1 MNLLQKYV
9 LKKRRRI
16 SKLKAFI
23 DFLSDEDKQD
33 FSSGSSDLWSFNE
46 SSMSSDGDQNIIN
59 KKNKD
64 IGKSYKNRKGETVHD
79 RVMKTNPCVK
89 GKCARG
95 CYDIPE
101 ERRTVIFEYF
111 WNLDAQRRRHW
122 IVHCTHS
129 PPIKRKK
136 TNSALSRRNIT
147 YQYFINDGE
156 GHKQKTQCFRQI
168 YGRSKNLRAYIEN
181 LPAVPSHYN
190 RKKSNKVYLPQE
202 MKNVTNLFQMYSKSC
217 LEQNEQALTENN
229 KNEMSNEEK
238 DLLNAHNKEKKA
250 TYKRFKRHQTINS
263 PGNDTITCSFDLQ
276 EVLNTPHGQSMLL
289 YYSRKYSVFN
299 FTIYESCTQEVYCF
313 TWGECDGKRGSNEI
327 ATCLVKYLEEK
338 DKQGIKHLLMNCDSC
353 SGQNKNKNVL
363 AAGNYFLNPSQWSTY
378 FESARKNPRPYKV
391 NVLDYSDFQNF
402 DQVAANAFTP
412 TTSKSIKF
420 KDIRVATLKKKYED
434 QVFVK
439 YTMEENAQTHT
450 ITLKEKQSV
459 KGKRKKLIKTKAMS
473 QNQSLVG
480 DDVIPLYNCRIPI
493 AAAKYKDLINLCE
506 NGTISKRFHG
516 EYRELPKNSQTQET
530 LNETDEDD
538 EPYCNEKDD

>member
-1 MNLLQKYV
+1 M
-9 LKKRRRI
+9 I
-16 SKLKAFI
+16 
-23 DFLSDEDKQD
+23 
-33 FSSGSSDLWSFNE
+33 
-46 SSMSSDGDQNIIN
+46 
-59 KKNKD
+59 
-64 IGKSYKNRKGETVHD
+64 
-79 RVMKTNPCVK
+79 CVK
-89 GKCARG
+89 A
-95 CYDIPE
+95 
-101 ERRTVIFEYF
+101 
-111 WNLDAQRRRHW
+111 
-122 IVHCTHS
+122 
-129 PPIKRKK
+129 
-136 TNSALSRRNIT
+136 
-147 YQYFINDGE
+147 
-156 GHKQKTQCFRQI
+156 
-168 YGRSKNLRAYIEN
+168 
-181 LPAVPSHYN
+181 
-190 RKKSNKVYLPQE
+190 
-202 MKNVTNLFQMYSKSC
+202 
-217 LEQNEQALTENN
+217 ENN

-238 DLLNAHNKEKKA
+238 DLLNAHKKEKKA

-276 EVLNTPHGQSMLL
+276 KVLNTPHGQSMLL

-299 FTIYESCTQEVYCF
+299 FTIYESGTQEVYCF

-338 DKQGIKHLLMNCDSC
+338 DKQGIKHLLMYCDSC

-363 AAGNYFLNPSQWSTY
+363 AAVNYFLKSATSLEVVQINYLLPGHTYMPVDTVHAVIEREVRKVIVWSPSQWATY

-459 KGKRKKLIKTKAMS
+459 KEKRKKLIKTKAMS

-480 DDVIPLYNCRIPI
+480 MDIVTQLYNCRIPI

-506 NGTISKRFHG
+506 NGTIPKRFHG

-538 EPYCNEKDD
+538 EPNCNEKYD